1 MRNKKVKVGWETD
14 GKTLMIRRG
23 ETGERRESNRM
34 PTEDRKQK
42 TAKRNEVRSKLGT
55 QSAERK
61 SDMKPKP

>member
-1 MRNKKVKVGWETD
+1 
-14 GKTLMIRRG
+14 MIRRG